1 MKPKVEAESP
11 DKTFMTFLNHQ
22 SQVKMSNIRLNTVTS
37 DPDPSMDMQPQLSID
52 VGSVRTGNTS

>member
-11 DKTFMTFLNHQ
+11 DKTFMTFLNHK

-37 DPDPSMDMQPQLSID
+37 DPDPSMNIQP
-52 VGSVRTGNTS
+52 